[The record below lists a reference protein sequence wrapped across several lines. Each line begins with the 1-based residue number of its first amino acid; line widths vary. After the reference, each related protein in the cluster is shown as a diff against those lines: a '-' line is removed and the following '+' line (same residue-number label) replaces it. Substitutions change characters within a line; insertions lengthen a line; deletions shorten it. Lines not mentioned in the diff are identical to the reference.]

1 MRSALTCLTLLA
13 IATLAGAQS
22 PPPAPGATVPKDGR
36 ADCGVVRS
44 VRPIVKKETSLP
56 ADQSKPSGLVATVP
70 LGGGKVQVGS
80 STKFGREA
88 ETKVTTYEVIVRYD
102 NGRYT
107 AVTLDDPGEW
117 KEGDKVRVDKG
128 KLVAR

>member
-1 MRSALTCLTLLA
+1 MRSILTGLMLLS

-22 PPPAPGATVPKDGR
+22 APLPTTTVPKDGC

-44 VRPIVKKETSLP
+44 VRPVVKKEASLP
-56 ADQSKPSGLVATVP
+56 ADQAKPSGLVATVP

-88 ETKVTTYEVIVRYD
+88 EAKVTTYEVIVRYD

-107 AVTLDDPGEW
+107 AIMLDDPGEW

>member
-1 MRSALTCLTLLA
+1 MRSVLTCLTLLA

-22 PPPAPGATVPKDGR
+22 PPIPSTTVPKDGC

-44 VRPIVKKETSLP
+44 VRPVVKKEASLP

-80 STKFGREA
+80 STKLGREA
-88 ETKVTTYEVIVRYD
+88 EAKVTTYEVIVRYD

-107 AVTLDDPGEW
+107 AIMLDDPGEW